1 MSAAQLDASLCG
13 NQDAN
18 VSHWLSE
25 DQSRCTRGR
34 EGRKELERERE
45 REGEKS
51 DQQNLIS
58 VRSCLSLA
66 QLMHSLSAFEQ
77 GARCA
82 DEHVGHAKST
92 HADTS
97 SVRWTGQ
104 VCKSGG
110 SVTQA
115 VLVLGGGGGRR
126 LSLFFFPLRSCGSVL
141 IFPVCLFLVFF
152 IIHREHLCFFRLS
165 LDLESWDSAVNQL
178 ITF

>member
-1 MSAAQLDASLCG
+1 
-13 NQDAN
+13 
-18 VSHWLSE
+18 
-25 DQSRCTRGR
+25 
-34 EGRKELERERE
+34 
-45 REGEKS
+45 
-51 DQQNLIS
+51 
-58 VRSCLSLA
+58 
-66 QLMHSLSAFEQ
+66 MHSLSAFEQ

-141 IFPVCLFLVFF
+141 IFPVCFFFLSSTESIFVFSPVSGF
-152 IIHREHLCFFRLS
+152 RVLGFRSKSTDNFLIEHRAWQGWKSWSKKKREKKKERKNTLLVS
-165 LDLESWDSAVNQL
+165 LMYVL
-178 ITF
+178 T

>member
-34 EGRKELERERE
+34 EGRRELERESE
-45 REGEKS
+45 RGGEKS
-51 DQQNLIS
+51 EPQNLIS

-126 LSLFFFPLRSCGSVL
+126 LSLFFFSSEELWLCAD
-141 IFPVCLFLVFF
+141 FPCLFFFF
-152 IIHREHLCFFRLS
+152 IIHREHLCFFACL
-165 LDLESWDSAVNQL
+165 W
-178 ITF
+178 I

>member
-34 EGRKELERERE
+34 EGRKELERE

-115 VLVLGGGGGRR
+115 VLELGGGGGRG
-126 LSLFFFPLRSCGSVL
+126 LSLFFFSSEELWLCAD
-141 IFPVCLFLVFF
+141 FPCLFFFF
-152 IIHREHLCFFRLS
+152 IIHREHLCFFACL
-165 LDLESWDSAVNQL
+165 W
-178 ITF
+178 I